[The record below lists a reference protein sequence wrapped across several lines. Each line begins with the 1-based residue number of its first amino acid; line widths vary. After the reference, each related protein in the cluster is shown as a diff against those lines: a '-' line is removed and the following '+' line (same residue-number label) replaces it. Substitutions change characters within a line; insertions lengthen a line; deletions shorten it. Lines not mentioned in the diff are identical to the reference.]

1 MVSLPNLNIPT
12 SAATVDVSIIN
23 SSGIIHGINT
33 WRFVEPAIA
42 GHEWLAT
49 PCYSFLIRH
58 PKLGRSLVFDLGI
71 KKDWENLPPPLVQRF
86 RDSGYTPIVP
96 RHVREIL
103 DQGGVDTKSIE
114 AVIWSHWHFDHTG
127 DPSTFEPETALIV
140 GPGCK
145 DKIFP
150 GYPDN
155 PSAAFNQADVAGREI
170 REIDFSQSGLKL
182 GRFAAFDY
190 FGDGSFYLLDT
201 PGHAIGHMCGLARVT
216 TEPDSFIL
224 MGGDAAHH
232 GGEIRPHPW
241 RPLPASI
248 SPNPFT
254 GVSATPCPGEMFE
267 SILRDGKEQ
276 PFYLPAKP
284 ANAPQV
290 HYDIPEAI
298 ESIKKLQEVDA
309 YEHFLIVPAHDETF
323 LHVADFFP
331 KSANGFAEKGWVKQ
345 VRWAFLKDFAKAV
358 GYEGEVAGKQDFSP
372 IAKPNDI

>member
-1 MVSLPNLNIPT
+1 MASLPDLNIPT
-12 SAATVDVSIIN
+12 STSTVDVFIIN
-23 SSGIIHGINT
+23 SSGIIKGINT

-58 PKLGRSLVFDLGI
+58 PKFGRSLVFDLGI
-71 KKDWENLPPPLVQRF
+71 KKDWESLPPPLVQRF

-96 RHVREIL
+96 SHVREIL
-103 DQGGVDTKSIE
+103 DQGGVETKSIE

-127 DPSTFEPETALIV
+127 DPSTFEPETALVV
-140 GPGCK
+140 GPGSK

-170 REIDFSQSGLKL
+170 REIDFAQSGLKL
-182 GRFAAFDY
+182 GRFAALDY
-190 FGDGSFYLLDT
+190 FGDGSFYLLDS

-216 TEPDSFIL
+216 TEPDSFII

-241 RPLPASI
+241 HPLPAAI

-254 GVSATPCPGEMFE
+254 GLSATPCPGEMFE

-309 YEHFLIVPAHDETF
+309 HDNFLIR
-323 LHVADFFP
+323 
-331 KSANGFAEKGWVKQ
+331 KGWVKQ
-345 VRWAFLKDFAKAV
+345 TRWAFLKDFARAV

-372 IAKPNDI
+372 VAKPNDA